1 MAPIAV
7 ICFFAVV
14 GTLVWVV
21 GRELTG
27 LVGLFGYF
35 ATPLAEKD
43 RALIHQHSPYYRRLS
58 PDQQREFNKRVKHF
72 LFEKEWIGKG
82 IDVTR
87 EMRVRI
93 AATATEL
100 TMGFDRLLLLHF
112 SRILVYPD
120 AYEEQ
125 STGQRHLGGTMPGRR
140 TIALS
145 WKHFVEGAEDPSDA
159 RHVGLHELA
168 HALWLENRIPN
179 GEDDFLDQQAMEQ
192 WRELAAVEA
201 SRIRRGEGALFRDY
215 AATDQAE
222 FFAVAVEYF
231 FEQPVAFQ
239 EKLPELYSCMC
250 RLLKQDPAS
259 AGRSQ
264 AG

>member
-58 PDQQREFNKRVKHF
+58 PDQQREFTKRVKHV

-82 IDVTR
+82 FEVTR

-120 AYEEQ
+120 AYVEE
-125 STGQRHLGGTMPGRR
+125 STGQRHLGG
-140 TIALS
+140 
-145 WKHFVEGAEDPSDA
+145 
-159 RHVGLHELA
+159 
-168 HALWLENRIPN
+168 
-179 GEDDFLDQQAMEQ
+179 
-192 WRELAAVEA
+192 
-201 SRIRRGEGALFRDY
+201 
-215 AATDQAE
+215 
-222 FFAVAVEYF
+222 
-231 FEQPVAFQ
+231 
-239 EKLPELYSCMC
+239 
-250 RLLKQDPAS
+250 
-259 AGRSQ
+259 
-264 AG
+264 